1 MVGWEINPLQGVPH
15 EPLNLT
21 IADALRRYLTA
32 MEITQAQLAREL
44 EIHVTKLSNI
54 LNGRVK
60 INAALAYRLEAHSG
74 LEASVWIQLQQ
85 REELARIMA
94 DKQLRKTNMQLVR
107 NNLKKRKKK

>member
-1 MVGWEINPLQGVPH
+1 MRWEVDPPSHFDYPV
-15 EPLNLT
+15 LNLT

-85 REELARIMA
+85 REELACIMA

>member
-1 MVGWEINPLQGVPH
+1 M
-15 EPLNLT
+15 
-21 IADALRRYLTA
+21 
-32 MEITQAQLAREL
+32 
-44 EIHVTKLSNI
+44 
-54 LNGRVK
+54 K